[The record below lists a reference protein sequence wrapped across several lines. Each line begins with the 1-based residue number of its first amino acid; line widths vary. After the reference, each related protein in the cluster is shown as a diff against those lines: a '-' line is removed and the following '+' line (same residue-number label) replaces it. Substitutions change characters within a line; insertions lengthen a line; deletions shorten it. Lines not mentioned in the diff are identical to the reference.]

1 MGSLVAVGMVLLSVL
16 PTVVELMMNRRAA
29 RVAGGV

>member
-1 MGSLVAVGMVLLSVL
+1 MVLLSVL

>member
-1 MGSLVAVGMVLLSVL
+1 MVLVSAL

>member
-1 MGSLVAVGMVLLSVL
+1 MVLVSVL